1 VDAHLKSLVDVA
13 AAGLVGGCP
22 PGEDLRTSTE
32 AEGMFWHGRQMYG
45 GCRRRFVRWDM
56 TAADA
61 DPEPVDRGR
70 PRRAA

>member
-32 AEGMFWHGRQMYG
+32 AEGMFWHGRQMY
-45 GCRRRFVRWDM
+45 RRLSQKVRAVGL